1 MAVVIHAGHGS
12 HRPARLPIFVVVHLW
27 DAVPLGTRDVE
38 GGASVASLELVGLP
52 PLMGLT
58 SGSSAVVVGLLDGP
72 VALDHPDLD
81 TADIRVLA
89 GGSSASG
96 LEPNSSARQH
106 GTFVAGI
113 LAGRRGG
120 PAPAICPGCRLIVRP
135 IFTTAPSAGTQVPS
149 AKPEELAAAIC
160 ECVDAGA
167 RVLNLSVA
175 MSGPSIRDEHELR
188 TALDHAVG
196 HGAVIVAAA
205 GNQGTLGS
213 NAITRHPGVIPV
225 VGYGVDGRPMA
236 LSNLGASAGKRGLG
250 APAEDV
256 TSLGAPGA
264 PLTLAGTSLAAPF
277 VTGAIALLWSQ
288 FPDAPAA
295 DIKGAVLGPSR
306 RRSVMP
312 PLLDAW
318 GAYQALSATQP
329 AEVTI

>member
-58 SGSSAVVVGLLDGP
+58 SGSSDGP

-120 PAPAICPGCRLIVRP
+120 PAPAI
-135 IFTTAPSAGTQVPS
+135 
-149 AKPEELAAAIC
+149 
-160 ECVDAGA
+160 
-167 RVLNLSVA
+167 
-175 MSGPSIRDEHELR
+175 
-188 TALDHAVG
+188 
-196 HGAVIVAAA
+196 
-205 GNQGTLGS
+205 
-213 NAITRHPGVIPV
+213 
-225 VGYGVDGRPMA
+225 
-236 LSNLGASAGKRGLG
+236 
-250 APAEDV
+250 
-256 TSLGAPGA
+256 
-264 PLTLAGTSLAAPF
+264 
-277 VTGAIALLWSQ
+277 
-288 FPDAPAA
+288 
-295 DIKGAVLGPSR
+295 
-306 RRSVMP
+306 
-312 PLLDAW
+312 
-318 GAYQALSATQP
+318 
-329 AEVTI
+329 